1 MADTDLQERLRSHA
15 QAFDGLLSL
24 IPAKMYYGEDKS
36 DQWKMKKQTK
46 EQAKAAKRG
55 KLDPDSELN
64 RNAKEVMDE
73 RARNKRKL
81 QDMEESSTEDS
92 DVDIEIPGVEKE
104 KPLEGLKKR
113 VVKEDAEAEESAPK
127 KQKLSEEDD
136 EAAPTAEEV
145 TDETP
150 AEKPLSKK
158 EQEKEAK
165 RLAKLAKQEKKKAKL
180 EAKLGKGGK
189 TEKKDDTAEEVK
201 PSTEADEDDE
211 NDDMAPIDVSG
222 LVTKEDE
229 GESQESAQ
237 SSVFDSRDKTGSAEP
252 ASANTSI
259 SSAIPPSEKPKFK
272 LPADTTVLRERLA
285 AKIEQLRAARKVEK
299 DDEGKPI
306 RTRQEL
312 IEMRREKEAKRKAHK
327 REQRQ
332 KQREEEDRKRSE
344 AIASSRNSPLSMLS
358 PTFGG
363 EKKKDDVDTN
373 FAFGRLAFSDG
384 VQLSRDAAFV
394 KSDGAKKKGP
404 MDAKS
409 KLAKLEAQKK
419 RLETLPEDKRKEI
432 LEKETWLAA
441 RKRAEGEKVHD
452 DEHLLKKAVK
462 RKEKAK
468 SKSANEW
475 RERKEGVAKAQY
487 DRSKKREENIKKKQ
501 DEKKAR
507 KMGIKVKSG
516 KGGKGGG
523 KGASKGKSRPGFE
536 GGFGGKKK

>member
-24 IPAKMYYGEDKS
+24 IPAKMYYGEETS
-36 DQWKMKKQTK
+36 DQWKKKKQTK

-81 QDMEESSTEDS
+81 QDMEESSTEES

-113 VVKEDAEAEESAPK
+113 FVKDDAETEESAPK

-136 EAAPTAEEV
+136 EAPPATEEV
-145 TDETP
+145 ADETL

-158 EQEKEAK
+158 AQEKEAK

-180 EAKLGKGGK
+180 EAKLGETGK
-189 TEKKDDTAEEVK
+189 TEKKDDAAEDVK
-201 PSTEADEDDE
+201 ASTEADEDDE

-237 SSVFDSRDKTGSAEP
+237 SSVFDNGDKTGSAEP

-259 SSAIPPSEKPKFK
+259 ASAPPSDKPKFK

-332 KQREEEDRKRSE
+332 KQKEEEDRKRSE

-358 PTFGG
+358 PK
-363 EKKKDDVDTN
+363 EDVDTN

-394 KSDGAKKKGP
+394 KSDGTKKKGP
-404 MDAKS
+404 TDAKS

-419 RLETLPEDKRKEI
+419 RLATLDEDKRKEI

-462 RKEKAK
+462 RKEKQK

-507 KMGIKVKSG
+507 KLGIKVKGG
-516 KGGKGGG
+516 KGKGGG
-523 KGASKGKSRPGFE
+523 KGGSKGKSRPGFE

>member
-24 IPAKMYYGEDKS
+24 IPAKMYYGEDNS
-36 DQWKMKKQTK
+36 DQWKKKKQTK

-64 RNAKEVMDE
+64 RNAKEVMEE

-81 QDMEESSTEDS
+81 QEMEESSTEDS
-92 DVDIEIPGVEKE
+92 DIDVEIPGVEKE

-113 VVKEDAEAEESAPK
+113 VVKDDAETEESAPK
-127 KQKLSEEDD
+127 KQKLSKEED
-136 EAAPTAEEV
+136 EEAEEEAV
-145 TDETP
+145 P

-189 TEKKDDTAEEVK
+189 TEKKDDTAQEAK
-201 PSTEADEDDE
+201 PSTEANEDDE

-237 SSVFDSRDKTGSAEP
+237 SSVFDSRDKAGSAEP

-259 SSAIPPSEKPKFK
+259 SSAVPPSDKPKFK

-332 KQREEEDRKRSE
+332 KQKEEEDRKRSE

-358 PTFGG
+358 P
-363 EKKKDDVDTN
+363 KDDVETN

-394 KSDGAKKKGP
+394 KSDGTKKKGP
-404 MDAKS
+404 TDAKS

-419 RLETLPEDKRKEI
+419 RLEALPEDKRKEV

>member
-1 MADTDLQERLRSHA
+1 
-15 QAFDGLLSL
+15 
-24 IPAKMYYGEDKS
+24 
-36 DQWKMKKQTK
+36 
-46 EQAKAAKRG
+46 
-55 KLDPDSELN
+55 
-64 RNAKEVMDE
+64 MDE

-81 QDMEESSTEDS
+81 QDMEESGTEES

-113 VVKEDAEAEESAPK
+113 VVKDEAETEESAPK

-136 EAAPTAEEV
+136 EAGPTTEEV
-145 TDETP
+145 ADENP
-150 AEKPLSKK
+150 AEKSLSKK
-158 EQEKEAK
+158 AQEKEAK

-180 EAKLGKGGK
+180 EAKLDKAGKI
-189 TEKKDDTAEEVK
+189 EKKDDAAEEVK
-201 PSTEADEDDE
+201 ASTEADEDDG

-237 SSVFDSRDKTGSAEP
+237 SSVFDSGDKTGSAEP

-259 SSAIPPSEKPKFK
+259 ASAPLSDKPKFK

-332 KQREEEDRKRSE
+332 KQKEEEDRKRSE

-358 PTFGG
+358 P
-363 EKKKDDVDTN
+363 KDDVDTN

-384 VQLSRDAAFV
+384 VQLSRDAAYV
-394 KSDGAKKKGP
+394 KSDGTKKKGP
-404 MDAKS
+404 TDAKS

-419 RLETLPEDKRKEI
+419 RLATLDEDKRKEI

-462 RKEKAK
+462 RKEKQK

-507 KMGIKVKSG
+507 KLGIKVKGG
-516 KGGKGGG
+516 KGKGGG
-523 KGASKGKSRPGFE
+523 KGASKGKGRPGFE

>member
-24 IPAKMYYGEDKS
+24 IPAKMYYGEDNS
-36 DQWKMKKQTK
+36 DQWKKKKQTK

-64 RNAKEVMDE
+64 RNAKEVMEE

-81 QDMEESSTEDS
+81 QEIEESSTEDS
-92 DVDIEIPGVEKE
+92 DIDLEIPGVEKE
-104 KPLEGLKKR
+104 KPLEGLKKKI
-113 VVKEDAEAEESAPK
+113 VKEDAENGESVSK

-136 EAAPTAEEV
+136 EAAPAAEEV
-145 TDETP
+145 ADETP

-158 EQEKEAK
+158 AQEKEAK

-189 TEKKDDTAEEVK
+189 TEKKDGTSEEVK
-201 PSTEADEDDE
+201 LSTEADEDDE

-222 LVTKEDE
+222 LVTKEHE
-229 GESQESAQ
+229 PESQESAQ

-259 SSAIPPSEKPKFK
+259 SSAIPPSDKPKFK

-285 AKIEQLRAARKVEK
+285 KKIEQLRAARKVEK

-358 PTFGG
+358 P
-363 EKKKDDVDTN
+363 KDDVETN
-373 FAFGRLAFSDG
+373 FAFSRLGFSDG

-404 MDAKS
+404 LDPKS

-487 DRSKKREENIKKKQ
+487 DRSKKREDNIQKKQ
-501 DEKKAR
+501 DERKAR

-516 KGGKGGG
+516 KGAPKGGKGGG

>member
-1 MADTDLQERLRSHA
+1 MPRQ
-15 QAFDGLLSL
+15 Q
-24 IPAKMYYGEDKS
+24 
-36 DQWKMKKQTK
+36 DQWKKKKQTK
-46 EQAKAAKRG
+46 EEAKAAKRG

-64 RNAKEVMDE
+64 RNAKEVMEE

-81 QDMEESSTEDS
+81 QEMEESSAEES
-92 DVDIEIPGVEKE
+92 DIEIPGVEKE
-104 KPLEGLKKR
+104 KPLEGLKKK
-113 VVKEDAEAEESAPK
+113 VVKDDAETEESAPK
-127 KQKLSEEDD
+127 KQKLSEEDN
-136 EAAPTAEEV
+136 EEVAPAAEEV
-145 TDETP
+145 VEETP

-158 EQEKEAK
+158 AQEKEAK

-180 EAKLGKGGK
+180 EAKLGKAGK
-189 TEKKDDTAEEVK
+189 TEQKEDDAADEVK
-201 PSTEADEDDE
+201 PSTETNEDDE

-229 GESQESAQ
+229 PESQESAQ

-252 ASANTSI
+252 TSANTSI
-259 SSAIPPSEKPKFK
+259 SSAVPPADKPKFK
-272 LPADTTVLRERLA
+272 LPADTTALRERLA
-285 AKIEQLRAARKVEK
+285 LKIEQLRAARKVEK

-358 PTFGG
+358 PK
-363 EKKKDDVDTN
+363 EETN
-373 FAFGRLAFSDG
+373 FAFSRLGFSDG

-394 KSDGAKKKGP
+394 KSDGKKKGP
-404 MDAKS
+404 LDVKS

-462 RKEKAK
+462 RKDKAK
-468 SKSANEW
+468 MKSANEW
-475 RERKEGVAKAQY
+475 RERKEGVAKAQH
-487 DRSKKREENIKKKQ
+487 DRSKKREENIQKKQ
-501 DEKKAR
+501 DERKAR

-516 KGGKGGG
+516 KGAPKGKGGG